1 METEE
6 ELKIRVSRLE
16 RQVEFLLRHLG
27 LPDRTGEPDVVAGEV
42 LALKR
47 AGRTIEAIKLYRE
60 ATGLGLR
67 EAKDYVD
74 QLH

>member
-1 METEE
+1 MQTEE
-6 ELKIRVSRLE
+6 ELKTRVARLE

-27 LPDRTGEPDVVAGEV
+27 LPERVGEPQAVAGEV

-60 ATGLGLR
+60 ATCLGLA

-74 QLH
+74 RLY